1 MPVSKGIGSEY
12 RIQETGDRI
21 QETEYRRQNGATT
34 KAGNQ
39 AAGDQDNRGFRLL
52 MSGCENGQ
60 MRNHINTFAK
70 SAKSVESAA
79 NCKKKTVNF
88 ESFLQNKAN
97 L

>member
-1 MPVSKGIGSEY
+1 
-12 RIQETGDRI
+12 
-21 QETEYRRQNGATT
+21 
-34 KAGNQ
+34 
-39 AAGDQDNRGFRLL
+39 